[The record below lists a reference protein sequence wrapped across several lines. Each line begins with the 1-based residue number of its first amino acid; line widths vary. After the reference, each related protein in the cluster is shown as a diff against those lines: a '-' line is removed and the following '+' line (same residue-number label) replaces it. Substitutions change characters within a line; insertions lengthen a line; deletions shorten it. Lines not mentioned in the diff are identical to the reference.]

1 MKVITVGGLTGG
13 GGRIIGPIIAREL
26 EYEYIDREIMTKI
39 AEVLNVNVESV
50 REVDEGIGKEGDS
63 FLGRLKNILEKTAFF
78 SGDPYYG
85 TNIFG
90 YLTQEYEDVKEML
103 YEKDGISKEVYFEK
117 LTTIVNQ
124 LSQIGNVVMVGRG
137 ASIILGDSKETLKI
151 GMVADKPDRINRI
164 AQRYN
169 VDAAEAESI
178 IDIRDKAR
186 QLNFKN
192 MFGIDDPDSANIY
205 DVVINTSKVSIQES
219 VKTVLNLVKMKTGSI

>member
-1 MKVITVGGLTGG
+1 
-13 GGRIIGPIIAREL
+13 
-26 EYEYIDREIMTKI
+26 
-39 AEVLNVNVESV
+39 
-50 REVDEGIGKEGDS
+50 
-63 FLGRLKNILEKTAFF
+63 
-78 SGDPYYG
+78 
-85 TNIFG
+85 
-90 YLTQEYEDVKEML
+90 
-103 YEKDGISKEVYFEK
+103 
-117 LTTIVNQ
+117 
-124 LSQIGNVVMVGRG
+124 MVGRG

-169 VDAAEAESI
+169 VDAAEAEGI

>member
-1 MKVITVGGLTGG
+1 
-13 GGRIIGPIIAREL
+13 
-26 EYEYIDREIMTKI
+26 
-39 AEVLNVNVESV
+39 
-50 REVDEGIGKEGDS
+50 
-63 FLGRLKNILEKTAFF
+63 
-78 SGDPYYG
+78 
-85 TNIFG
+85 
-90 YLTQEYEDVKEML
+90 ML

-117 LTTIVNQ
+117 LTSIVNQ
-124 LSQIGNVVMVGRG
+124 LSQVGNVVMVGRG
-137 ASIILGDSKETLKI
+137 ASIILSDSKETLKI

-169 VDAAEAESI
+169 VNLAEAESI

-219 VKTVLNLVKMKTGSI
+219 VKTVLNLVKMKAGWI

>member
-1 MKVITVGGLTGG
+1 MCI
-13 GGRIIGPIIAREL
+13 R
-26 EYEYIDREIMTKI
+26 
-39 AEVLNVNVESV
+39 
-50 REVDEGIGKEGDS
+50 DS
-63 FLGRLKNILEKTAFF
+63 F

-117 LTTIVNQ
+117 LTSIVNQ
-124 LSQIGNVVMVGRG
+124 LSQVGNVVMVGRG
-137 ASIILGDSKETLKI
+137 ASIILSDSKETLKI

-169 VDAAEAESI
+169 VNLAEAESI

-192 MFGIDDPDSANIY
+192 MFGVDDPDSANIY